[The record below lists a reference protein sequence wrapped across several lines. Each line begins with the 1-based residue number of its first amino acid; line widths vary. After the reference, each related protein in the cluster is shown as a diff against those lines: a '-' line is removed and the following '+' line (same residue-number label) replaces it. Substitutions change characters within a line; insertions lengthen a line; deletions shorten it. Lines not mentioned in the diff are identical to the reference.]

1 MDTTSAAEWWPLA
14 VYLGLAGL
22 VVAGM
27 LGLSALLGSRRR
39 LHATDAPYEA
49 GIASHGG
56 ARLRLSIKYFRV
68 ALYFVIFDLEVA
80 FVVGWA
86 VAARR
91 LGWPGYAGMLVFVGV
106 LLLTLGYLW
115 RQGAL
120 DWGTSA
126 RLRRRR
132 EARRQEAP

>member
-1 MDTTSAAEWWPLA
+1 METTSAAAWWPLA

-27 LGLSALLGSRRR
+27 LGLSAVLGGRRR
-39 LHATDAPYEA
+39 ERATDEPYES
-49 GIASHGG
+49 GIVSHGG

-91 LGWPGYAGMLVFVGV
+91 LGWSGYAGMLVFVGV

-132 EARRQEAP
+132 EARQRELP